1 MTDLSSEAVSRN
13 CPPPLPP
20 SPDGDGENATDLTA
34 AVCPLKSDDSP
45 LAELTH
51 TRTDLSREAEA
62 IRRPE
67 GEKAWGDEERVDFE
81 QMTWSTTVS
90 YKCYKYAKRKRPCC
104 HVTVFLEVGRQ

>member
-1 MTDLSSEAVSRN
+1 MSFLFLNTLTDLSSEAVSRN

-62 IRRPE
+62 ISRPE
-67 GEKAWGDEERVDFE
+67 GEKAWGDEEIRGNSVIWYMHKMIRFLY
-81 QMTWSTTVS
+81 VINA
-90 YKCYKYAKRKRPCC
+90 KY
-104 HVTVFLEVGRQ
+104 

>member
-1 MTDLSSEAVSRN
+1 MSRN
-13 CPPPLPP
+13 CPPPPPPLPP

-62 IRRPE
+62 ISRPE
-67 GEKAWGDEERVDFE
+67 GEKAWRGEG
-81 QMTWSTTVS
+81 W
-90 YKCYKYAKRKRPCC
+90 
-104 HVTVFLEVGRQ
+104 